1 MKGLKVVK
9 IGGSV
14 LRKPGDYTFVA
25 QRVAD
30 NLPENVCIVTS
41 AMKGHT
47 DTLAEVF
54 LEAVSVPDF
63 YNFERF
69 VGMGEVLSAIL
80 FESAFR
86 KLGKSAIAVLPWMK
100 QWPLFISLQNK
111 KPLSSVKRNEL
122 REFSLLEK
130 SKSIAKK
137 YLSRLFT
144 KNDIIII
151 PGFIAKD
158 GRGRIVTLGR
168 GGSDISA
175 LLIGELIN
183 ARELVLLKDIDG
195 IANLDPSIEKK
206 YTRIETINSD
216 ELGAIASSGAQ
227 VVNPISLKHRNK
239 LKRMKVVS
247 VNSDFLNS
255 GTEIS
260 FGKKITVKY
269 SYTIYSVITFIGN
282 KIPETPGILFEIS
295 KILTTKKI
303 SIHSITISDN
313 ILALYVND
321 EKASDVYRSLSP
333 LIARI
338 ENLKVLNI
346 KRNIGK
352 VIVRSLRFINEP
364 GIIKKVVVPISRE
377 GINIWEILSVHTDIM
392 IFVDEKDLK
401 HTYKIIKKI
410 FEKK

>member
-1 MKGLKVVK
+1 MKGFKVVK

-14 LRKPGDYTFVA
+14 LRKPTDYTFVA
-25 QRVAD
+25 QKISD
-30 NLPENVCIVTS
+30 NLPNNVCVVTS

-47 DTLAEVF
+47 STLAEVF
-54 LEAVSVPDF
+54 LDATSTPDF

-80 FESAFR
+80 FESVFK
-86 KLGKSAIAVLPWMK
+86 KLGKNALAVLPWMK

-111 KPLSSVKRNEL
+111 RPLSSVKSNEL
-122 REFSLLEK
+122 REFFLLEK

-137 YLSRLFT
+137 YFPELFGAY
-144 KNDIIII
+144 DIIII

-175 LLIGELIN
+175 LLVGELIN

-195 IANLDPSIEKK
+195 IANLDPSIEKE

-239 LKRMKVVS
+239 LKKMKVVS

-269 SYTIYSVITFIGN
+269 SHTIYSVITFIGN
-282 KIPETPGILFEIS
+282 KIPETHGILFEIS
-295 KILTTKKI
+295 KILTAKKI

-321 EKASDVYRSLSP
+321 EKASCVYRSLSP

-346 KRNIGK
+346 RRNIGK
-352 VIVRSLRFINEP
+352 VIVRSLRFINES
-364 GIIKKVVVPISRE
+364 GIIKKIVVPISRE

-392 IFVDEKDLK
+392 VFVDEKDLR

-410 FEKK
+410 FEGK